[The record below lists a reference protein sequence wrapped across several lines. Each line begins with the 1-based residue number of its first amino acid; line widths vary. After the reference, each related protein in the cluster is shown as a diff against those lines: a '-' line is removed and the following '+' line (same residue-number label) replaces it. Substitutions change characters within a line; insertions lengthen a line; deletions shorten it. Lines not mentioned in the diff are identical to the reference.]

1 MKTIEQSKIKK
12 LSFPV
17 SGYNY
22 NVQIL
27 RSVDGGETFAY
38 CGSAGTAQP
47 APFYEK
53 NITMGG
59 VKLHYKG

>member
-1 MKTIEQSKIKK
+1 MKTIEKVKIKK
-12 LSFPV
+12 LSLPV

-38 CGSAGTAQP
+38 CGSGRYFKTKEDAKA
-47 APFYEK
+47 YS
-53 NITMGG
+53 
-59 VKLHYKG
+59 KLYN